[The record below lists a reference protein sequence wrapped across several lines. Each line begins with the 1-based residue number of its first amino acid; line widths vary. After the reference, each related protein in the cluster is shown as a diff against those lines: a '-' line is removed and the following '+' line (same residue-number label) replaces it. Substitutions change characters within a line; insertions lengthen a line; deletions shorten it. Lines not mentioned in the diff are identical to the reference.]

1 MSDYVSRVSAD
12 LQQRYAGQPEYL
24 QAVLTWLEMIAPAL
38 EDNPIYERVD
48 LLTRMVEPDRM
59 LTFTVPWMDD
69 QGMAHTN
76 HGYRVQF
83 NSAIG
88 PYKGGL
94 RFHPSVN
101 PSIVKF
107 LGFEQTYKN
116 ALTGLP
122 IGGAAGGADFD
133 PRGKSSREIMRFCQS
148 FMTALYRLIGADTD
162 IPAGDIGVGSREIG
176 YLYGQ
181 YKRLTG
187 KAESSALTGK
197 GLTYGGSVIRQEA
210 AGFGTVY
217 FLARMLEHQGET
229 LEGKRLAVSGFGNMS
244 WGVCRKSAELGG
256 KVVTLSGPDGY
267 VYDPD
272 GVCTQEKF
280 DFMLSMRAG
289 GADKVEPY
297 ADHFGVEFFP
307 GKRPWEVPVDI
318 VIPCATQNELDVEDA
333 VMIVANNVRYYVE
346 AANMP
351 ATAEALRLLRL
362 SPKIL
367 TAGSKASGSGG
378 VVVSALEMVQNSLRY
393 SWTRQEVDSRL
404 KQIMGGIYDAS
415 AAAAEEYGLGYDLIA
430 CDHAYVSRGTLLAG
444 HARAEDDAYIRGAVL
459 TDHARASGFAVIV
472 YNQDTGGVPMLSGQS
487 AVYGR
492 VSGDVRLT
500 DTALVISGEEIQ
512 NDTLDTLVISGQ
524 GRSVIRDDSRD
535 ELVPQT
541 GQPEPSKAK
550 IKERQVER

>member
-217 FLARMLEHQGET
+217 FLARML
-229 LEGKRLAVSGFGNMS
+229 
-244 WGVCRKSAELGG
+244 
-256 KVVTLSGPDGY
+256 
-267 VYDPD
+267 
-272 GVCTQEKF
+272 
-280 DFMLSMRAG
+280 
-289 GADKVEPY
+289 
-297 ADHFGVEFFP
+297 
-307 GKRPWEVPVDI
+307 
-318 VIPCATQNELDVEDA
+318 
-333 VMIVANNVRYYVE
+333 
-346 AANMP
+346 
-351 ATAEALRLLRL
+351 
-362 SPKIL
+362 
-367 TAGSKASGSGG
+367 
-378 VVVSALEMVQNSLRY
+378 
-393 SWTRQEVDSRL
+393 
-404 KQIMGGIYDAS
+404 
-415 AAAAEEYGLGYDLIA
+415 
-430 CDHAYVSRGTLLAG
+430 
-444 HARAEDDAYIRGAVL
+444 
-459 TDHARASGFAVIV
+459 
-472 YNQDTGGVPMLSGQS
+472 
-487 AVYGR
+487 
-492 VSGDVRLT
+492 
-500 DTALVISGEEIQ
+500 
-512 NDTLDTLVISGQ
+512 
-524 GRSVIRDDSRD
+524 
-535 ELVPQT
+535 
-541 GQPEPSKAK
+541 
-550 IKERQVER
+550 

>member
-1 MSDYVSRVSAD
+1 MALNNSYLESVYEKVEKRNP
-12 LQQRYAGQPEYL
+12 GEKEFL
-24 QAVLTWLEMIAPAL
+24 QAVYEVLESLIPVV
-38 EDNPIYERVD
+38 EKRPD
-48 LLTRMVEPDRM
+48 LVEAGIIDRIVEPERQII
-59 LTFTVPWMDD
+59 FRVPWVDD
-69 QGMAHTN
+69 NGKVQVNRGF
-76 HGYRVQF
+76 RVQF

-88 PYKGGL
+88 PYKGGIRL
-94 RFHPSVN
+94 HPSVCA
-101 PSIVKF
+101 SVIKF
-107 LGFEQTYKN
+107 LGFEQIFKN
-116 ALTGLP
+116 SLTTLP
-122 IGGAAGGADFD
+122 MGGGKGGSDFD
-133 PRGKSSREIMRFCQS
+133 PKGKSDMEIMRFCQS

-297 ADHFGVEFFP
+297 ADRFGVEFFP

-430 CDHAYVSRGTLLAG
+430 GNDIAAFKKIS
-444 HARAEDDAYIRGAVL
+444 
-459 TDHARASGFAVIV
+459 
-472 YNQDTGGVPMLSGQS
+472 
-487 AVYGR
+487 
-492 VSGDVRLT
+492 
-500 DTALVISGEEIQ
+500 TAMIA
-512 NDTLDTLVISGQ
+512 Q
-524 GRSVIRDDSRD
+524 G
-535 ELVPQT
+535 L
-541 GQPEPSKAK
+541 
-550 IKERQVER
+550 

>member
-1 MSDYVSRVSAD
+1 MLTNEYLKRVYDGLAK
-12 LQQRYAGQPEYL
+12 RNANEPEFL
-24 QAVLTWLEMIAPAL
+24 QAVREVLESIQPVV
-38 EDNPIYERVD
+38 EKHPEYEKAGLIER
-48 LLTRMVEPDRM
+48 LVEPERIIS
-59 LTFTVPWMDD
+59 FRVPWVDD
-69 QGMAHTN
+69 QGKVQVN
-76 HGYRVQF
+76 RGYRVQF

-297 ADHFGVEFFP
+297 ADRFGVEFFP

-430 CDHAYVSRGTLLAG
+430 GNDIAAFKKIS
-444 HARAEDDAYIRGAVL
+444 
-459 TDHARASGFAVIV
+459 
-472 YNQDTGGVPMLSGQS
+472 
-487 AVYGR
+487 
-492 VSGDVRLT
+492 
-500 DTALVISGEEIQ
+500 TAMIA
-512 NDTLDTLVISGQ
+512 Q
-524 GRSVIRDDSRD
+524 G
-535 ELVPQT
+535 L
-541 GQPEPSKAK
+541 
-550 IKERQVER
+550 

>member
-1 MSDYVSRVSAD
+1 MEKDGIIIMDYITRVYQMVEAKNSHE
-12 LQQRYAGQPEYL
+12 PEFL
-24 QAVLTWLEMIAPAL
+24 QAVKEVLDSLRPAIEQNPQYEQAGILERL
-38 EDNPIYERVD
+38 
-48 LLTRMVEPDRM
+48 VEPDRQI
-59 LTFTVPWMDD
+59 LFRIPWVDD
-69 QGMAHTN
+69 NGKVHVNRGM
-76 HGYRVQF
+76 RVQF
-83 NSAIG
+83 NNSVG

-94 RFHPSVN
+94 RLHPSVN
-101 PSIVKF
+101 LSIIKF
-107 LGFEQTYKN
+107 LGFEQIFKN
-116 ALTGLP
+116 SLTGLP
-122 IGGAAGGADFD
+122 IGGAKGGSDFD
-133 PRGKSSREIMRFCQS
+133 PKGKSDMEIMRFCQS

-297 ADHFGVEFFP
+297 ADRFGVEFFP

-430 CDHAYVSRGTLLAG
+430 GNDIAAFKKIS
-444 HARAEDDAYIRGAVL
+444 
-459 TDHARASGFAVIV
+459 
-472 YNQDTGGVPMLSGQS
+472 
-487 AVYGR
+487 
-492 VSGDVRLT
+492 
-500 DTALVISGEEIQ
+500 TAMIA
-512 NDTLDTLVISGQ
+512 Q
-524 GRSVIRDDSRD
+524 G
-535 ELVPQT
+535 L
-541 GQPEPSKAK
+541 
-550 IKERQVER
+550 